1 MMKLIS
7 LIVAACLVGC
17 QITSSSKMR
26 ADPVDAQVGL
36 PFTAQNVSEKCTNP
50 HEIYGIP
57 PQNIPGIPIMI
68 VRHAECL
75 GHPNILVTLWPGKNS
90 PVNRA
95 YSEMVVE
102 HYIDYL
108 KTQGEHFTAINMLIE
123 SIAADQ
129 KNGEE
134 HVVAVYKLKHV
145 VGHQKSETKKK
156 NSHDK

>member
-1 MMKLIS
+1 MKTVALVIATFLI
-7 LIVAACLVGC
+7 GC

-26 ADPVDAQVGL
+26 SDPVDARVSL
-36 PFTAQNVSEKCTNP
+36 PFTAKNVAEKCTNP
-50 HEIYGIP
+50 HQIYGIP

-75 GHPNILVTLWPGKNS
+75 GHPNILVTIWPGKNS

-95 YSEMVVE
+95 YSQMVVE

-108 KTQGEHFTAINMLIE
+108 KTQGEHFEAINMLIE
-123 SIAADQ
+123 QIPPSQENTEA
-129 KNGEE
+129 

-145 VGHQKSETKKK
+145 VGHQKSDTKIK